1 MKNIIK
7 SFLLTIAILLISIAQ
22 SVNAAA
28 PNSIIVSSGDLISY
42 IGSTKFHILKDSNGN
57 HVYCLNIFKK
67 SPSNTKMYMNGQGDD
82 GLTYIMQNGYP
93 KKSFTGN
100 ASYDRFIT
108 SSAVWWY
115 LDDTTGS
122 KNLSNEFKTTASD
135 PHNLR
140 PHIKKLVVDAKKAKY
155 PTENPHII
163 ASLSDKRMHLSSDG
177 KYYETD
183 LVNVE
188 ATMVSTYDIQI
199 TKAPAGTIIVDEN
212 GKQKTTFN
220 VNQKFRIRVPV
231 SSIKS
236 QSDTAAVKLS
246 TKYYY
251 YRTYKYSANDGKHQD
266 VISSVPEQF
275 VKTAS
280 TELVVS
286 LPKSNLSILKID
298 AETDKP
304 LKGAKLVLKDKNGKV
319 VDEWTSTDKA
329 HVIEN
334 IALGNYTLEEVAAPD
349 GYELS
354 TRKIEI
360 NINKYG
366 VTKQVIMENHKKP
379 EKTRLSILKIDS
391 ETKETLAGATLVLK
405 DKNGK
410 VVDKWVSTT
419 EAHIIENLPL
429 GTYTLEE
436 VAAPEG
442 YELSENKITIT
453 IDKYG
458 VTKEV
463 TMENH
468 KTPGEE
474 IEVPKTDSQIPM
486 IIYLLG
492 ITVIA
497 SGTGLV
503 YYNAKKQK

>member
-1 MKNIIK
+1 MKKIIK
-7 SFLLTIAILLISIAQ
+7 SLILTITILLVSFTQ
-22 SVNAAA
+22 NVNAAA
-28 PNSIIVSSGDLISY
+28 PNSIVVSGAEKLSY
-42 IGSTKFHILKDSNGN
+42 IGNTVFYALKDSQGN
-57 HVYCLNIFKK
+57 HVYCLDYFKK
-67 SPSNTKMYMNGQGDD
+67 TPYGVRMYMIGQGDD

-93 KKSFTGN
+93 KKSITGN

-140 PHIKKLVVDAKKAKY
+140 PHIKKLVTEAKKAKY

-163 ASLSDKRMHLSSDG
+163 ASLSNKRMHLSNDG

-183 LVNVE
+183 LVSVE
-188 ATMVSTYDIQI
+188 ATMVSTYNIQI
-199 TKAPAGTIIVDEN
+199 TNAPTGTIIVDEKGN
-212 GKQKTTFN
+212 KKTTLN
-220 VNQKFRIRVPV
+220 ANQKFRIRVPV

-236 QSDTAAVKLS
+236 QNDTAAVKLS

-266 VISSVPEQF
+266 VLSLPEEF

-286 LPKSNLSILKID
+286 LPKSNLSILKTD

-334 IALGNYTLEEVAAPD
+334 IALGTYTLEETSAPD

-354 TRKIEI
+354 TRKITV
-360 NINKYG
+360 NIDKYG
-366 VTKQVIMENHKKP
+366 VTKQVVMENYKKP
-379 EKTRLSILKIDS
+379 EKSRLSILKIDS
-391 ETKETLAGATLVLK
+391 ETKEALAGATLVLK

-410 VVDKWVSTT
+410 VVDRWVSTT
-419 EAHIIENLPL
+419 EAHVIENLSL

-436 VAAPEG
+436 EKAPEG
-442 YELSENKITIT
+442 YELSDSKITIT

-486 IIYLLG
+486 IVYLLG
-492 ITVIA
+492 IAVVA

-503 YYNAKKQK
+503 YYNAKKQQQ